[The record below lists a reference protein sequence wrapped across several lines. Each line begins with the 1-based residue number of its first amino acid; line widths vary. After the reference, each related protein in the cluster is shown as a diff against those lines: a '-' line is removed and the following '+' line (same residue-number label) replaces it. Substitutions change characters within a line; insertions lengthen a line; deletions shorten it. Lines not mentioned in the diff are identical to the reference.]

1 MKAVFFFSA
10 LAMHVFMAFL
20 VTERYAL
27 EKMQTETD
35 FLAREV
41 EAQ

>member
-1 MKAVFFFSA
+1 MI
-10 LAMHVFMAFL
+10 FL
-20 VTERYAL
+20 VAERYAL